1 MSTGCPPRASIPSRV
16 CAPVSACCG
25 SPAPTARTGS
35 SSPPSAR
42 SPPACPPPAT
52 SSGCSQATR
61 RQPAPLHKTTR
72 TLRRLRLTG
81 MAKAL
86 EEQQAVPDRDRLSF
100 DERLAMLV
108 DREAVERDNA
118 ALAQRLRL
126 ARLRQAACLEDIDY
140 RTPRGLDRSLIH
152 ILASGRWLHEH
163 NNVLILG
170 PTGTGKSFVACALG
184 NQAARDGFSVR
195 YQRLTRL
202 LDELALARVDGKATR
217 LLAQLATI
225 QLLIIDDWAMARL
238 TVEQRRDLMEVIDD
252 RHQRASTIL
261 ATQIPIERWHD
272 TIGDPT
278 YADAILDRLV
288 HNAYRIE
295 LRGDSMRRRKP
306 DPPGAEK

>member
-1 MSTGCPPRASIPSRV
+1 MIH
-16 CAPVSACCG
+16 
-25 SPAPTARTGS
+25 PTIE
-35 SSPPSAR
+35 
-42 SPPACPPPAT
+42 
-52 SSGCSQATR
+52 
-61 RQPAPLHKTTR
+61 

-86 EEQQAVPDRDRLSF
+86 EEQQGLPDCDRLSF

-126 ARLRQAACLEDIDY
+126 ARLRQAACLEDVDY

-152 ILASGRWLHEH
+152 SLASGRWLHEH

-170 PTGTGKSFVACALG
+170 PTGSGKSFLACAIG
-184 NQAARDGFSVR
+184 NQAARGGFSVR

-217 LLAQLATI
+217 LLAQLARI

-238 TVEQRRDLMEVIDD
+238 TAEQRRDLMEVIDD

-278 YADAILDRLV
+278 PALSRAGSMPMPSSTGLSTMPTASSCGATRCAAANRRCLGMKRINQINNLQHLSTPLTQFTTD
-288 HNAYRIE
+288 HNNH
-295 LRGDSMRRRKP
+295 
-306 DPPGAEK
+306 

>member
-1 MSTGCPPRASIPSRV
+1 MIH
-16 CAPVSACCG
+16 
-25 SPAPTARTGS
+25 PTIE
-35 SSPPSAR
+35 
-42 SPPACPPPAT
+42 
-52 SSGCSQATR
+52 
-61 RQPAPLHKTTR
+61 

-86 EEQQAVPDRDRLSF
+86 EEQQSLSDCDRLSF

-108 DREAVERDNA
+108 DREAVERDNV

-152 ILASGRWLHEH
+152 TLASGRWLHEH

-202 LDELALARVDGKATR
+202 LDDLALARVDGKATR
-217 LLAQLATI
+217 LLAQLAKI

-238 TVEQRRDLMEVIDD
+238 TAEQRRDLMEVVDD

-261 ATQIPIERWHD
+261 VTQIPIERWHD

-306 DPPGAEK
+306 GPSGEEKELAK